1 MNTRP
6 QANAAVVVR
15 RLVDGIG
22 LLVATA
28 LFVACTSPSS
38 APSPTPTSSPSP
50 VATATP
56 TATPT
61 APPSPTPTVVAG
73 FIRYT
78 SAELG
83 FTVDLPPGW
92 RRANCSPGIATTSPI
107 KADEMFI
114 GVPEADES
122 ISFGTRLFFVH
133 VSDAQGLTPLVWLQ
147 QRAHPPDVRIEPV
160 TVGGRAGARQA
171 TSTGDTTVLVFL
183 ARGWIYAI
191 ERTDFGSPDE
201 ELARVLPTLQILSDA
216 TVARSPLATPVPR
229 SPEVVVDALAEAF
242 ARKDLNAIADAI
254 GPCITVGAIPGDA
267 ASISRT
273 RYMNTLATILNAGT
287 TVRVQTRPIESDPN
301 FGRIVRSTWSTP
313 GQPDQRQ
320 DFVLSAKGDRWS
332 ISAVFVRSPGP

>member
-1 MNTRP
+1 M
-6 QANAAVVVR
+6 
-15 RLVDGIG
+15 L
-22 LLVATA
+22 
-28 LFVACTSPSS
+28 VACTSPSS
-38 APSPTPTSSPSP
+38 APSPTPTTSPSP
-50 VATATP
+50 VATATL

-61 APPSPTPTVVAG
+61 ASPSPTPTVVPG
-73 FIRYT
+73 FVRYT

-83 FTVDLPPGW
+83 FSVDLPPGW

-122 ISFGTRLFFVH
+122 ISIGVRLIFVH
-133 VSDAQGLTPLVWLQ
+133 VSDAQGLTPLAWLQ

-160 TVGGRAGARQA
+160 TIGERAGARQA

-191 ERTDFGSPDE
+191 ERTDFGQPDE
-201 ELARVLPTLQILSDA
+201 ELARVLPTLQVLSDA
-216 TVARSPLATPVPR
+216 TVTRTPLATPVPR
-229 SPEVVVDALAEAF
+229 TPEVVVDALADAF
-242 ARKDLNAIADAI
+242 ARKDLNAIADTI
-254 GPCITVGAIPGDA
+254 GPCITVGGIPGDA

-273 RYMNTLATILNAGT
+273 RYMNSLATILNEGA

-301 FGRIVRSTWSTP
+301 FGRFVRSTWSKS

-320 DFVLSAKGDRWS
+320 DFVLRANGDRWS
-332 ISAVFVRSPGP
+332 ISAAFVRSPGF

>member
-1 MNTRP
+1 MTSL
-6 QANAAVVVR
+6 R
-15 RLVDGIG
+15 REALMI
-22 LLVATA
+22 ATA
-28 LFVACTSPSS
+28 LVVACTSPSTAS
-38 APSPTPTSSPSP
+38 SPTPTASLSP

-56 TATPT
+56 TATPS
-61 APPSPTPTVVAG
+61 AAPSPTPTVVPG

-83 FTVDLPPGW
+83 FSVDLPPGW

-107 KADEMFI
+107 KADEMFV
-114 GVPEADES
+114 GVPEVDET
-122 ISFGTRLFFVH
+122 ISLGARLIFVH
-133 VSDAQGLTPLVWLQ
+133 VSEAQGLTPLAWLQ

-160 TVGGRAGARQA
+160 TVGQRAGARQI
-171 TSTGDTTVLVFL
+171 SPTGDTTVLVFL

-191 ERTDFGSPDE
+191 ERTDFGGADE
-201 ELARVLPTLQILSDA
+201 ELARVLPTLQVLTDA
-216 TVARSPLATPVPR
+216 TVARTPLATQVPR
-229 SPEVVVDALAEAF
+229 SPEVVVDALADAF
-242 ARKDLNAIADAI
+242 ARKDLSAIADAI

-273 RYMNTLATILNAGT
+273 RYMNLLATELNAGT

-301 FGRIVRSTWSTP
+301 FGRIVRSTWSKS

-332 ISAVFVRSPGP
+332 VSAAFVRSPAP